1 MHEYLEYATTA
12 LAVSCLLLVYKNKK
26 SLKLIKTLMI
36 ESSHL
41 KKDNQYKHDA
51 LSNISHEIRTPISA
65 ILGAQEKIL
74 RKQLLPENDQK
85 IMASAHA
92 SAKSMLEILNQVLD
106 LSKIEAGKLE
116 LDETACDLKSLLK
129 QIERTFLTMAK
140 QSGNRLQFEICS
152 DIANSLIIDG
162 TRLGQIIHN
171 LLSNAIKHTRNGEIL
186 ISTKVIAN
194 DHFGQLIYFE
204 CSDTGSGMSD
214 SEIKRLL
221 QPYEQNLKNVTQFSE
236 MGAGLGLAITEHLI
250 HLMNSRLD
258 IESEVNLGS
267 SFSFTLALRRSI
279 DHPRYGEEKLSTHKP
294 MSPAE
299 QNKTVMIVDDHTPSR
314 LITESQ
320 FKEMGY
326 CVHSCQNAEEALELM
341 ESHIFDMV
349 VTDFSM
355 PGISGKALAKQ
366 IRASQHGATIRIYGI
381 TALTEGPKE
390 LLQPENPFDNI
401 LIKPA
406 SLSDWHREIHLKDT
420 YLEHLLKLAGDA
432 PNVCIIIAEEILHH
446 QKHVFSILSESY
458 ELGGAS
464 IDEKQIKQMAHKL
477 LGGAKLSNDLTLIK
491 LCERVQK
498 SPSKIQANLL
508 KDICIAIT
516 KSNRILTELVHENK
530 VK

>member
-1 MHEYLEYATTA
+1 MQGYLEFASAA
-12 LAVSCLLLVYKNKK
+12 LSASCLLLIYKNIK
-26 SLKLIKTLMI
+26 SLRLIKTLMM
-36 ESSHL
+36 ESAHL
-41 KKDNQYKHDA
+41 KEANQYKQDA

-74 RKQLLPENDQK
+74 REHQLPEHDRK
-85 IMASAHA
+85 ILSSAHA
-92 SAKSMLEILNQVLD
+92 SAKSMLEMLNQVLD
-106 LSKIEAGKLE
+106 LSKIEAGKLA
-116 LDETACDLKSLLK
+116 LDENACDLKNLLK
-129 QIERTFLTMAK
+129 QIERTFLTLAK

-152 DIANSLIIDG
+152 DIADSLILDG

-171 LLSNAIKHTRNGEIL
+171 LLSNAIKQTRNGEIL

-204 CSDTGSGMSD
+204 CADTGSGMSD
-214 SEIKRLL
+214 SEMKRLL

-236 MGAGLGLAITEHLI
+236 MGAGLGLAITEHLL
-250 HLMNSRLD
+250 HLMHSRLN

-279 DHPRYGEEKLSTHKP
+279 DHPRYGEEKIAIHKP

-326 CVHSCQNAEEALELM
+326 CVHSCRNGEEALALM
-341 ESHIFDMV
+341 ENHLFDMV

-355 PGISGKALAKQ
+355 PGMSGEDLAKQ
-366 IRASQHGATIRIYGI
+366 IRSSQYGPSIKIYGI
-381 TALTEGPKE
+381 TARTEGAKE
-390 LLQPENPFDNI
+390 LLQPDNPFDNI

-406 SLSDWHREIHLKDT
+406 SLADWHREIYLKDT
-420 YLEHLLKLAGDA
+420 YLEHLIKLAGDA
-432 PNVCIIIAEEILHH
+432 PNVCSIIAEEILHH
-446 QKHVFSILSESY
+446 QKHVFSILKRSY
-458 ELGGAS
+458 EAGGVS
-464 IDEKQIKQMAHKL
+464 IDDKQIKQIAHKL

-498 SPSKIQANLL
+498 SSLKIQANLL
-508 KDICIAIT
+508 TEICIALT
-516 KSNRILTELVHENK
+516 KSNRILNELVQENK
-530 VK
+530 MK

>member
-1 MHEYLEYATTA
+1 MQGYLEFVSAF
-12 LAVSCLLLVYKNKK
+12 LAASCLLLIYKNKK
-26 SLKLIKTLMI
+26 SLRLIKTLML
-36 ESSHL
+36 ESAHL
-41 KKDNQYKHDA
+41 KEANQYKRDA

-74 RKQLLPENDQK
+74 REHRLPDHDRK
-85 IMASAHA
+85 ILSSAHT

-106 LSKIEAGKLE
+106 LSKIESGKLV
-116 LDETACDLKSLLK
+116 LDETACDLKNLLK

-140 QSGNRLQFEICS
+140 QSGNHLQFEICS
-152 DIANSLIIDG
+152 DIADSLILDG
-162 TRLGQIIHN
+162 ARLGQIIHN

-204 CSDTGSGMSD
+204 CADTGSGISD

-221 QPYEQNLKNVTQFSE
+221 QPYEQNLKNITQFSE
-236 MGAGLGLAITEHLI
+236 MGAGLGLAITEHLL
-250 HLMNSRLD
+250 HLMHSRLD
-258 IESEVNLGS
+258 IESKVNLGS

-279 DHPRYGEEKLSTHKP
+279 DHPRYGEEKVATHKP

-326 CVHSCQNAEEALELM
+326 CVHSCQNAEEALGLM
-341 ESHIFDMV
+341 ENHLFDLV
-349 VTDFSM
+349 VTDLSM
-355 PGISGKALAKQ
+355 PRISGEDLAQ
-366 IRASQHGATIRIYGI
+366 RIRSSQHGSTIKIYGI
-381 TALTEGPKE
+381 TAHIEGANK
-390 LLQPENPFDNI
+390 LLQPDNPFDSI

-406 SLSDWHREIHLKDT
+406 SLSDWHREIHLKDN

-432 PNVCIIIAEEILHH
+432 PNVCMIIAEEILRH
-446 QKHVFSILSESY
+446 QKHVLSILRESY
-458 ELGGAS
+458 QPGREN
-464 IDEKQIKQMAHKL
+464 IDEKQMKQMAHKL

-498 SPSKIQANLL
+498 NSLKIQVNLL
-508 KDICIAIT
+508 KDICIAIA
-516 KSNRILTELVHENK
+516 KSNRILAELVQENK
-530 VK
+530 MS

>member
-1 MHEYLEYATTA
+1 MQGYLEFVSAA
-12 LAVSCLLLVYKNKK
+12 LAASCLLLIYKNKK
-26 SLKLIKTLMI
+26 SLRLIKTLMM
-36 ESSHL
+36 ESAHL
-41 KKDNQYKHDA
+41 KEANQYKRDA

-74 RKQLLPENDQK
+74 REQRLPEQDRK
-85 IMASAHA
+85 ILSSAHA

-116 LDETACDLKSLLK
+116 LDECACDLKNLLK
-129 QIERTFLTMAK
+129 QIERTFLTITK

-152 DIANSLIIDG
+152 DIADSLIIDG

-186 ISTKVIAN
+186 ISTRVIAN

-204 CSDTGSGMSD
+204 CADTGSGISD
-214 SEIKRLL
+214 SEIKRML
-221 QPYEQNLKNVTQFSE
+221 QPYEQNLKNITQFSE
-236 MGAGLGLAITEHLI
+236 MGAGLGLAITEHLL

-279 DHPRYGEEKLSTHKP
+279 DQPRYSEEKLATHKP

-320 FKEMGY
+320 LKEMGY
-326 CVHSCQNAEEALELM
+326 CVHSCRSAEEAIELI
-341 ESHIFDMV
+341 ENHQFDMV

-355 PGISGKALAKQ
+355 PGMSGEDLAKQ
-366 IRASQHGATIRIYGI
+366 IRSSQHGATIRIYGI
-381 TALTEGPKE
+381 TARTEGAKE
-390 LLQPENPFDNI
+390 LLQLDNPFDNI

-406 SLSDWHREIHLKDT
+406 SLADWHREIYLKDT
-420 YLEHLLKLAGDA
+420 YLEHLLKLAGDE
-432 PNVCIIIAEEILHH
+432 PNVCSIIAEEILYH
-446 QKHVFSILSESY
+446 QKHVFSILRESY
-458 ELGGAS
+458 ELGGAN

-498 SPSKIQANLL
+498 SSVKIQTNLL
-508 KDICIAIT
+508 IELCIALT
-516 KSNRILTELVHENK
+516 KSNRILNELVRENK

>member
-1 MHEYLEYATTA
+1 MQDYLEFVSIA
-12 LAVSCLLLVYKNKK
+12 LAASCLLLIYKNKK
-26 SLKLIKTLMI
+26 SLRLIKTLML
-36 ESSHL
+36 ESAHL
-41 KKDNQYKHDA
+41 KEANQHKRDA
-51 LSNISHEIRTPISA
+51 LSNISHEIRSPISA

-74 RKQLLPENDQK
+74 REQRLPEQDRK
-85 IMASAHA
+85 ILSSAHA

-106 LSKIEAGKLE
+106 LSKIEAGKLA
-116 LDETACDLKSLLK
+116 LDECACDLKNLLK
-129 QIERTFLTMAK
+129 QIERTFLMMAQ

-152 DIANSLIIDG
+152 DIADSLIIDG

-186 ISTKVIAN
+186 ISTRVIAN

-204 CSDTGSGMSD
+204 CADTGSGISD
-214 SEIKRLL
+214 SEIKRML
-221 QPYEQNLKNVTQFSE
+221 QPYEQNLKNITQFSE
-236 MGAGLGLAITEHLI
+236 MGAGLGLAITEHLL

-279 DHPRYGEEKLSTHKP
+279 DQPRYSEEKPVTHKP

-326 CVHSCQNAEEALELM
+326 CVHSCQRAEEALGVM
-341 ESHIFDMV
+341 ENHLFDLL
-349 VTDFSM
+349 VTDLSM
-355 PGISGKALAKQ
+355 PGMSGEHLAKQ
-366 IRASQHGATIRIYGI
+366 IRSSQLGTNIRIYGI
-381 TALTEGPKE
+381 TARTEGANE
-390 LLQPENPFDNI
+390 LLQPGNPFDNI

-406 SLSDWHREIHLKDT
+406 SLADWHRELHLKDT
-420 YLEHLLKLAGDA
+420 YLEHLLKISGDA
-432 PNVCIIIAEEILHH
+432 PNICSIIAEEILHH
-446 QKHVFSILSESY
+446 QKHVLSILRKPHEPGS
-458 ELGGAS
+458 AS
-464 IDEKQIKQMAHKL
+464 IEDKQMKQMAHKL
-477 LGGAKLSNDLTLIK
+477 LGGAKLSNDLTLIR

-498 SPSKIQANLL
+498 SPLKIQANLSNEL
-508 KDICIAIT
+508 CIALS
-516 KSNRILTELVHENK
+516 KSNRILIELVEENK